1 MRKDDI
7 SPLSSCPT
15 PIGHPGQQSPYF
27 SDASMSIKA
36 ELVFLDAR
44 MRKHD
49 GEREARMTVGGV
61 LPVVGSF
68 YGRGCLSSPKSGIHV
83 AWILVSSLEDDME

>member
-1 MRKDDI
+1 MRKHDGEGDARMRK
-7 SPLSSCPT
+7 
-15 PIGHPGQQSPYF
+15 PGQQSPYF

-49 GEREARMTVGGV
+49 GEG
-61 LPVVGSF
+61 
-68 YGRGCLSSPKSGIHV
+68 
-83 AWILVSSLEDDME
+83 

>member
-36 ELVFLDAR
+36 ESVFLDAR

-49 GEREARMTVGGV
+49 GEREARMTAGGV
-61 LPVVGSF
+61 SLLVGSF
-68 YGRGCLSSPKSGIHV
+68 TSG
-83 AWILVSSLEDDME
+83 DNTKT